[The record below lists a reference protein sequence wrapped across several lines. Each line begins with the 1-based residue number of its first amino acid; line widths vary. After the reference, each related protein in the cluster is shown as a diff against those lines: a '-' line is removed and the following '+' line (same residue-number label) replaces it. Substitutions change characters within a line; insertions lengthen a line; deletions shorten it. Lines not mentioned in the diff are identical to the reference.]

1 MRPHITLFTILVQAL
16 AVVPAAPAQQPS
28 TLIRNATVFDGQR
41 SVGKRD
47 VLITGNKIVAVG
59 EHLSQPNGATVVDG
73 AGMTLLPG
81 LIDAHTHSFGD
92 ALRDAIAFGV
102 TTELEMFGDPTVARN
117 ALAQQTAGKA
127 TDRSDLFSSGTL
139 VTAPGGHGTEYGITI
154 PTITTPDSAQ
164 ALVDLFVSQGSQWI
178 KIVYDDGHAYGIK
191 FPTVSKETMRAVV
204 AAAHKRGKLAV
215 VHIGSLQ
222 GARDAIDVGAD
233 GLVHTFE
240 DVAPDAEF
248 GRFVASHRAFVVPTL
263 TVNMSVSG
271 VGGGAALLK
280 DDRIAPYIPP
290 AIEGVLQQGFPRRAN
305 STLNFAHAE
314 ESVRALKAAGVPIL
328 AGTDAPNPGT
338 SHGSSLHREL
348 ELLVQAGLTPTEA
361 LAAATSVPAKA
372 FRLADRGKIAV
383 GMKADLVLVDGDPTK
398 DITATRAISGIW
410 KDGVRYDRASYAK
423 AVAEA
428 RSKKAAPAGAGAA
441 TGDVSDFEDGQ
452 VTARFG
458 AGWMMSLDAQ
468 AGGKSSGVYTVV
480 DGGANASKKSLSI
493 TGTISAAVPYA
504 WAGAMFSPGA
514 QVFQPTD
521 LSSKKEIRF
530 WAKGDGKTYRLMVFA
545 QSKGM
550 MPLIQEF
557 VAGAEW
563 KEYSIPFSAFSGS
576 DGHDIMAILFAG
588 GPQPGDF
595 KFQIDDVRLR

>member
-16 AVVPAAPAQQPS
+16 AVLPAAHAQQAS
-28 TLIRNATVFDGQR
+28 TLIRNVTVFDGQR
-41 SVGKRD
+41 SIGKRD
-47 VLITGNKIVAVG
+47 VLVTGNKVAAVG
-59 EHLSQPNGATVVDG
+59 EHLSQPNGAIVVDG
-73 AGMTLLPG
+73 AGKTLLPG
-81 LIDAHTHSFGD
+81 LIDAHTHSYGD

-102 TTELEMFGDPTVARN
+102 TTELEMFGDPTAART

-139 VTAPGGHGTEYGITI
+139 VTAPGGHGTEYGIQV

-164 ALVDLFVSQGSQWI
+164 TLVDLFVSQGSQWI
-178 KIVYDDGHAYGIK
+178 KIVYDDGHAYGLK

-222 GARDAIDVGAD
+222 GARDAIEVGAD

-240 DVAPDAEF
+240 DVTPDAEF
-248 GRFVASHRAFVVPTL
+248 GRFVASHRAFVIPTL
-263 TVNMSVSG
+263 TVNMSVTG

-280 DDRIAPYIPP
+280 DNRITPYIAP
-290 AIEGVLQQGFPRRAN
+290 AAEGALQQGFPRRAS
-305 STLNFAHAE
+305 STLSFAYAE
-314 ESVRALKAAGVPIL
+314 ESVRSLKAAGVPIL

-338 SHGSSLHREL
+338 AHGSSLHREL

-372 FRLADRGKIAV
+372 FRLPDRGAIAA
-383 GMKADLVLVDGDPTK
+383 GKKADLVLVDGDPTK
-398 DITATRAISGIW
+398 DITATRAIAGIW
-410 KDGVRYDRASYAK
+410 KDGVRYDRAAYAK
-423 AVAEA
+423 AVADA
-428 RSKKAAPAGAGAA
+428 RTKKSEPVGAGAA

-452 VTARFG
+452 VAAHFG
-458 AGWMMSLDAQ
+458 AGWMMSLDKQ
-468 AGGKSSGVYTVV
+468 AGGKSSGAYAVV
-480 DGGANASKKSLSI
+480 DEGANASKKSLSI
-493 TGTISAAVPYA
+493 TGTISDAVPYA

-550 MPLIQEF
+550 MPLVQEF

-588 GPQPGDF
+588 GPRPGDF

>member
-16 AVVPAAPAQQPS
+16 TVVAPAPAQQSS
-28 TLIRNATVFDGQR
+28 TLIRSATVFDGQR
-41 SVGKRD
+41 SIGKRD
-47 VLITGNKIVAVG
+47 VLVTGNKIAAVG
-59 EHLSQPNGATVVDG
+59 ERLPQPNGATVIDG
-73 AGMTLLPG
+73 TGKTLIPG
-81 LIDAHTHSFGD
+81 LIDAHTHSYGD

-102 TTELEMFGDPTVARN
+102 TTELEMFGDPTTARN
-117 ALAQQTAGKA
+117 ALREQTAGEA
-127 TDRSDLFSSGTL
+127 IDRSDLFSSGTL
-139 VTAPGGHGTEYGITI
+139 VTAPGGHGTEYGITV

-164 ALVDLFVSQGSQWI
+164 ALVDLFISQGSQWI
-178 KIVYDDGHAYGIK
+178 KIVYDDGRVYGLK

-222 GARDAIDVGAD
+222 GARDAIEVGAD

-248 GRFVASHRAFVVPTL
+248 GRFVASHRAFVIPTL
-263 TVNMSVSG
+263 TVNMSVTG

-280 DDRIAPYIPP
+280 DNRIAPYIAP
-290 AIEGVLQQGFPRRAN
+290 ATEGVLQQAFPRRAT
-305 STLNFAHAE
+305 STLDFAHAE

-338 SHGSSLHREL
+338 AHGSSLHREL

-372 FRLADRGKIAV
+372 FRLPDRGKLAV
-383 GMKADLVLVDGDPTK
+383 GMKADLLLVDGDPTK
-398 DITATRAISGIW
+398 DITATRAISVIW
-410 KDGVRYDRASYAK
+410 KDGVRYDRAAYAK
-423 AVAEA
+423 AVAEE
-428 RSKKAAPAGAGAA
+428 RTKKAEPVGAGAA

-452 VTARFG
+452 VTAHFG
-458 AGWMMSLDAQ
+458 AGWMMSLDKQ
-468 AGGKSSGVYTVV
+468 AGGKSSGAYEVV

-493 TGTISAAVPYA
+493 TGTISDAVPYA

-550 MPLIQEF
+550 MPLTQEF

-563 KEYSIPFSAFSGS
+563 KEYTIPFSAFGGS
-576 DGHDIMAILFAG
+576 DGHDVMAILFVG